1 MSISDGEL
9 ARYDKD
15 GAVVIDTPFSSAEL
29 DRGEA
34 AWDRLKV
41 SGDWIDTDPDLVD
54 MIQHPFME
62 EVARMVLRANG
73 VHLWWS
79 LSTHARPPW
88 TEAFDSEAEQWAS
101 GAHADIQATL
111 EDFEATPRRMRAE
124 LWLWL
129 NDAPVD
135 RGAMRVLPGSHR
147 EIMAHWSRILT
158 DAHKA
163 QLPRCHGL
171 GPWPVPETS
180 HAYPEHIPE
189 LRDLAWTDHEPTP
202 VTARRG
208 QLLVL
213 CSAGLHSA
221 WQNCDSVPRKAL
233 LTSWIGAGVTGAL
246 PTSQRDSVIER
257 FPRLRERLRP
267 ERRHLVPDTFDWL
280 LESDYEPKWPET
292 FPPGHR

>member
-9 ARYDKD
+9 ARYDED

-147 EIMAHWSRILT
+147 EIMAHWSRVLT
-158 DAHKA
+158 DEHKA
-163 QLPRCHGL
+163 QLGDKAA
-171 GPWPVPETS
+171 V
-180 HAYPEHIPE
+180 
-189 LRDLAWTDHEPTP
+189 
-202 VTARRG
+202 
-208 QLLVL
+208 LLI
-213 CSAGLHSA
+213 ADTGG
-221 WQNCDSVPRKAL
+221 KAAVA
-233 LTSWIGAGVTGAL
+233 AGVTADLAGTVSAVDL
-246 PTSQRDSVIER
+246 VRAAVAE
-257 FPRLRERLRP
+257 LGGKGGGGRP
-267 ERRHLVPDTFDWL
+267 DMAQGGGPSADNAEAAIAAAEKV
-280 LESDYEPKWPET
+280 LE
-292 FPPGHR
+292 G